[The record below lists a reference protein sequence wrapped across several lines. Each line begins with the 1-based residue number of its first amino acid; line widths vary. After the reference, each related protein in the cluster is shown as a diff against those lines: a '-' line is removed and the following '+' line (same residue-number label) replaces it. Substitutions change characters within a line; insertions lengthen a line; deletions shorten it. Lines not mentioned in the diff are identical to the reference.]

1 MNVNVIAGVTLEV
14 GLLASSQPVLAHH
27 GSAMYDASHTVTVK
41 GTVTSFEFMNPHC
54 AIHFDVKDEKG
65 SVISWTADTN
75 NPSML
80 ARGGWTK
87 DSVKPG
93 DEITVVG
100 NPAKSGS
107 SSLLLKK
114 VVLPNGKELDPG
126 AAY

>member
-1 MNVNVIAGVTLEV
+1 MKWNVISLATLAV
-14 GLLASSQPVLAHH
+14 MFLTCTQMLVAHH
-27 GSAMYDASHTVTVK
+27 GSAMYDPAHSITVT
-41 GTVTSFEFMNPHC
+41 GTVTSFDFMNPHC
-54 AIHFDVKDEKG
+54 AIHLEAKDDKG
-65 SVISWTADTN
+65 NVVSWTADTN

-93 DEITVVG
+93 DQVTVIG
-100 NPAKSGS
+100 NPAKSGANS
-107 SSLLLKK
+107 MLLKK